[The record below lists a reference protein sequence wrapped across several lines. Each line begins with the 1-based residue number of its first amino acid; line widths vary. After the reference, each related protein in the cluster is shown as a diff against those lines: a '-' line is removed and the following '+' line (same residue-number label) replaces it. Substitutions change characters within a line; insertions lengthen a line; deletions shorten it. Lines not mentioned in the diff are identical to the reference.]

1 MECHRV
7 YTEDRLRG
15 LAKGREEVRE
25 EGGNNEEGQYL
36 LSVAEISGRSAIACH
51 MIP

>member
-1 MECHRV
+1 MECHQV

-25 EGGNNEEGQYL
+25 EGGNQEDQDL
-36 LSVAEISGRSAIACH
+36 SSVAEISRRSAIACH